1 MMNYLNQN
9 AQEENE
15 SAVKTAGIVGMNVS
29 SLLIV
34 GAILYWV
41 MKK

>member
-1 MMNYLNQN
+1 MSYLNQN
-9 AQEENE
+9 AQEEKAP
-15 SAVKTAGIVGMNVS
+15 AVKTAGIVGMNVS